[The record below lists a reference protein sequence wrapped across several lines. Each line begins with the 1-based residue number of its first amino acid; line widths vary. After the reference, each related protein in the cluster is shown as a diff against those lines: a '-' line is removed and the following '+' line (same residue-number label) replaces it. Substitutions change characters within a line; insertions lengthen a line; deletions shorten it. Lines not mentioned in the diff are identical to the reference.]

1 METGKIKRL
10 GSGALPAVLL
20 LAMLRVSLYLL
31 NSATQD
37 PQRFSEIYPT
47 LLLVSGAELIL
58 LIVLIASNLIG
69 LIRQY
74 RSGAT
79 GSRLS
84 VRLIF
89 VFVVLA
95 VVPVSVVYHFSL
107 EFLQR
112 GINSWFD
119 VGVESTLES
128 ALSLSRAALDQRMRE
143 QLRLTQRMAE
153 ESLHVS
159 DSLLPFTLDDLRV
172 KSGVAEVTV
181 FSMNGHIVASSGVNP
196 TQIIPSLP
204 HETVL
209 LQVRQG
215 RNYAGIE
222 PMKDGALSIRIVVAT
237 PRPDASAEARVMQT
251 LSPITANI
259 NELAAKVQ
267 SGYKQYQEMAFMR
280 EPLKFSFVSTLSLV
294 LLLSL
299 LAAVWG
305 AFYSAR
311 HLVAPIRLLAIGT
324 RLVSSGDYGKP
335 LPMTSNDEFG
345 VLVQSF
351 NDMTKRIAQA
361 RDEAAKS

>member
-20 LAMLRVSLYLL
+20 LAMLSVSLYLL

-79 GSRLS
+79 GSRVS

-119 VGVESTLES
+119 V
-128 ALSLSRAALDQRMRE
+128 
-143 QLRLTQRMAE
+143 
-153 ESLHVS
+153 
-159 DSLLPFTLDDLRV
+159 
-172 KSGVAEVTV
+172 
-181 FSMNGHIVASSGVNP
+181 
-196 TQIIPSLP
+196 
-204 HETVL
+204 
-209 LQVRQG
+209 
-215 RNYAGIE
+215 
-222 PMKDGALSIRIVVAT
+222 
-237 PRPDASAEARVMQT
+237 
-251 LSPITANI
+251 
-259 NELAAKVQ
+259 
-267 SGYKQYQEMAFMR
+267 
-280 EPLKFSFVSTLSLV
+280 
-294 LLLSL
+294 
-299 LAAVWG
+299 
-305 AFYSAR
+305 
-311 HLVAPIRLLAIGT
+311 
-324 RLVSSGDYGKP
+324 
-335 LPMTSNDEFG
+335 
-345 VLVQSF
+345 
-351 NDMTKRIAQA
+351 
-361 RDEAAKS
+361 